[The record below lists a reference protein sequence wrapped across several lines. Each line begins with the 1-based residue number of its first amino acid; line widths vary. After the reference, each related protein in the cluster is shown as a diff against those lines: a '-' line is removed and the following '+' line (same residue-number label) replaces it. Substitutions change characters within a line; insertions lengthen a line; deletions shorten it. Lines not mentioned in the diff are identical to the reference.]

1 MNCKTLA
8 GIKYVDF
15 ISIADLTLYPKKH
28 IRPGKPISIIGNWVE
43 MALVELVSCSSSSER
58 NDAGVVYTSKIS
70 GMLTDTDE
78 NDAEL
83 QNRLQ
88 NKFHAYKLTDVY
100 GNEYLVG
107 INTKPFPE
115 ITFSPTNESS
125 PAGLRAIPFEITWIS
140 TLPPIPIVAL

>member
-28 IRPGKPISIIGNWVE
+28 IHPGKTISTIGNWSE
-43 MALVELVSCSSSSER
+43 MALVDLVSCSSTSER
-58 NDAGVVYTSKIS
+58 TDAGLVYTSKIA
-70 GMLTDTDE
+70 GMLADNDE
-78 NDAEL
+78 NDTEL
-83 QNRLQ
+83 QNRLV

-100 GNEYLVG
+100 GNEYLIG

-115 ITFSPTNESS
+115 ISFSPNNEAS
-125 PAGLRAIPFEITWIS
+125 PTGLRAIPFEITWIS
-140 TLPPIPIVAL
+140 TLPPIPLVAL

>member
-28 IRPGKPISIIGNWVE
+28 IHPGKTISIIGNWSE
-43 MALVELVSCSSSSER
+43 MALVDLVSCSSTSER
-58 NDAGVVYTSKIS
+58 TDAGLVYTSKIA
-70 GMLTDTDE
+70 GMLADNDE
-78 NDAEL
+78 NDTEL
-83 QNRLQ
+83 QNRLV

-100 GNEYLVG
+100 GNEYLIG

-115 ITFSPTNESS
+115 ITFSPNNEAS

-140 TLPPIPIVAL
+140 TLPPIPLVAL

>member
-1 MNCKTLA
+1 MSCKTLA

-28 IRPGKPISIIGNWVE
+28 IRPGKSISIIGNWSE
-43 MALVELVSCSSSSER
+43 MELVDLVSCSSTSER
-58 NDAGVVYTSKIS
+58 TDAGLVYTSKIA
-70 GMLTDTDE
+70 GMLTDNDE
-78 NDAEL
+78 NDTEL

-107 INTKPFPE
+107 TNKKPFPE
-115 ITFSPTNESS
+115 ITFSPTNEAS
-125 PAGLRAIPFEITWIS
+125 PAGLRAIPFEISWIS
-140 TLPPIPIVAL
+140 TLPPITIVAL

>member
-28 IRPGKPISIIGNWVE
+28 IRPGKTISIIGNWSE
-43 MALVELVSCSSSSER
+43 MALVDLVSCSSTSER
-58 NDAGVVYTSKIS
+58 TDAGMVYTSKIA
-70 GMLTDTDE
+70 GMLSDNDE
-78 NDAEL
+78 NDTEL
-83 QNRLQ
+83 QNHLV

-107 INTKPFPE
+107 INKKPFPE
-115 ITFSPTNESS
+115 ITFSPTNEAS

-140 TLPPIPIVAL
+140 TLPPIEIVAL

>member
-28 IRPGKPISIIGNWVE
+28 IRPGKTISIIGNWSE
-43 MALVELVSCSSSSER
+43 MALVDLVSCSSTSER
-58 NDAGVVYTSKIS
+58 TDAGMVYTSKIA
-70 GMLTDTDE
+70 GMLSDNDE
-78 NDAEL
+78 NDTEL
-83 QNRLQ
+83 QNRLV

-107 INTKPFPE
+107 INKKPFPE
-115 ITFSPTNESS
+115 ITFSPTNEAS

-140 TLPPIPIVAL
+140 TLPPIEIVAL